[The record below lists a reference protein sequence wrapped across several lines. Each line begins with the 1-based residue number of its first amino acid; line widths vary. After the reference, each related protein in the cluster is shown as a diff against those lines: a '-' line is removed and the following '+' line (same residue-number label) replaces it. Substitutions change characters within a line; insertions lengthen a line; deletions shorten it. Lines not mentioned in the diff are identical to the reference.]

1 MWICSQLLHHMH
13 CILQM
18 PTCTSPA
25 HSMTHRSYVTCLG
38 THCRLAMVSMLC
50 DMSWE
55 FLHVCQAV
63 PCRYHHTLWDRCW
76 WTDVILPE
84 IMRASR
90 SDWQHLLKFEHC
102 MRSATMNLDVFVQTA
117 WAHLDIAGAAWDHN
131 QKLATG
137 FGASTLAEWAISQ
150 GQ

>member
-1 MWICSQLLHHMH
+1 MFAKLYLAGI
-13 CILQM
+13 I
-18 PTCTSPA
+18 
-25 HSMTHRSYVTCLG
+25 
-38 THCRLAMVSMLC
+38 THCG
-50 DMSWE
+50 
-55 FLHVCQAV
+55 
-63 PCRYHHTLWDRCW
+63 P
-76 WTDVILPE
+76 DVGGQTSYCLRF
-84 IMRASR
+84 MRASH

-102 MRSATMNLDVFVQTA
+102 MRCATMNLDVFVQTA